1 MLKNALL
8 ASALGLSIY
17 ALAATASAGHRPQG
31 WYIGIEG
38 GANWVDDADI
48 DIVGVGPVNWEA
60 EFESGWAAFVEVGYR
75 WDTNWRLELEAG
87 WRENEIDCI
96 SFGGPCLAG
105 AWGEVHQ
112 FTHMVNL
119 VHDIDLSERTALSV
133 GLGLGGNLVEA
144 DNTPIALRDDD
155 DWVFAAQAIVQLT
168 HELTNRI
175 DFVLTYRFMT
185 SEDPQFERFGA
196 PALEFENEN
205 HTVTVGLR
213 FDLQADAVPM
223 EPAPVMSAPPPAAPP
238 APRQFIVYFGFN
250 KANLNA
256 SAMEVVREAATIA
269 RQDGIV
275 QILVTGH
282 TDTVGSN
289 GYNMRLSNRRAAN
302 VKKALV
308 GEGIP
313 AKAITATGRGET
325 TLLVQTGDREM
336 EARNRRAEIN
346 LD

>member
-17 ALAATASAGHRPQG
+17 ALATSASAGGRPQG
-31 WYIGIEG
+31 WYVGLEG

-48 DIVGVGPVNWEA
+48 DLVGVGPVNWEA

-87 WRENEIDCI
+87 WRQNDVDTCTAPATAC
-96 SFGGPCLAG
+96 FGELQ
-105 AWGEVHQ
+105 Q
-112 FTHMVNL
+112 FTHMLNI

-133 GLGLGGNLVEA
+133 GIGLGGNFIEL
-144 DNTPIALRDDD
+144 DQTPVAFREDD
-155 DWVFAAQAIVQLT
+155 DWVFAGQALVQLS

-185 SEDPQFERFGA
+185 SEDPQFARFGLA
-196 PALEFENEN
+196 PIEFENEN

-213 FDLQADAVPM
+213 FDLQADAEPM
-223 EPAPVMSAPPPAAPP
+223 APQPVMSAPPPAEPP

-256 SAMEVVREAATIA
+256 NAMEVVREAAAVA

-275 QILVTGH
+275 QIVVTGH

-289 GYNMRLSNRRAAN
+289 AYNKRLSDRRAGN

-308 GEGIP
+308 NEGIP
-313 AKAITATGRGET
+313 PKAIVTSGKGET
-325 TLLVQTGDREM
+325 MLMVQTGDREM

-346 LD
+346 LE

>member
-17 ALAATASAGHRPQG
+17 ALATSASAGHRPQG
-31 WYIGIEG
+31 WYVGLEG
-38 GANWVDDADI
+38 GASWVDDADI
-48 DIVGVGPVNWEA
+48 DLAGVGPTGWEA
-60 EFESGWAAFVEVGYR
+60 EFEAGWAAFVEVGYR

-87 WRENEIDCI
+87 WRQNDVDTCT
-96 SFGGPCLAG
+96 GPATAC
-105 AWGEVHQ
+105 WGELQQ
-112 FTHMVNL
+112 FTHMLNI

-133 GLGLGGNLVEA
+133 GIGLGGNFIEA
-144 DNTPIALRDDD
+144 NETPLAFREDD
-155 DWVFAAQAIVQLT
+155 DWVFAGQALVQLS
-168 HELTNRI
+168 HELTNRV

-185 SEDPQFERFGA
+185 SEDPQFTRFGLA
-196 PALEFENEN
+196 PIEFENEN

-213 FDLQADAVPM
+213 FDLQADAEPM
-223 EPAPVMSAPPPAAPP
+223 APQPVMSDPPPVAPP

-256 SAMEVVREAATIA
+256 SAMEVVREAATVA

-275 QILVTGH
+275 QIVVTGH

-289 GYNMRLSNRRAAN
+289 AYNKRLSDRRASN

-313 AKAITATGRGET
+313 PNAITASGKGET
-325 TLLVQTGDREM
+325 MLMVQTGDREM